1 MRVGNH
7 ELIAGIQRRG
17 TSETKERHFALGV
30 NCTGPLGAIGRSEDG
45 VLQSLFDAGLA
56 RPDWLGMGLD
66 VDRRSRVAGAE
77 RLWAVGPLTKGRFWE
92 VVAVPDIRGQVA
104 EVAEDISEE
113 LQS

>member
-1 MRVGNH
+1 
-7 ELIAGIQRRG
+7 
-17 TSETKERHFALGV
+17 
-30 NCTGPLGAIGRSEDG
+30 

-66 VDRRSRVAGAE
+66 VDRRSRIAGAE